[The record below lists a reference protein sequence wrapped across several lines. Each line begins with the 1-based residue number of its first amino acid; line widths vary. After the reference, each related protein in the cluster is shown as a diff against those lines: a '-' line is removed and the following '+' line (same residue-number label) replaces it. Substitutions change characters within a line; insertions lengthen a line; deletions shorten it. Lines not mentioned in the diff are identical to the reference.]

1 MIERRKGVN
10 AARRRSERKGGSVI
24 RVLVVDDHPVVRKG
38 LTMILAEDPEIR
50 EVGETD
56 TAAEL
61 LSLLDDSAWDVV
73 VLDISLPDRSGLE
86 VLKDIRAM
94 RPDLPVLILS
104 MHPEDQYAPRVLKA
118 GAAGFVSKESAAE
131 ELVNAVK
138 KVAGGGKYVS
148 PSLAERLA
156 ELIEDDYSG
165 APHERL
171 SDREF
176 QVMRMLAEG
185 KRLKDIAQEL
195 CLSVKTVSTYRARVL
210 EKMGMESNAELT
222 YYALKNGLIT

>member
-1 MIERRKGVN
+1 M
-10 AARRRSERKGGSVI
+10 I

-38 LTMILAEDPEIR
+38 LAMILAEEPEIR
-50 EVGETD
+50 EVGEAD
-56 TAAEL
+56 SAAAL
-61 LSLLDDSAWDVV
+61 LRLLGSSAWDVV

-86 VLKDIRAM
+86 VLKDIKAM
-94 RPDLPVLILS
+94 RPGLPVLILS
-104 MHPEDQYAPRVLKA
+104 MHPEDQYAPRVLKT

-138 KVAGGGKYVS
+138 KVVGGGRYVS

-156 ELIEDDYSG
+156 ELIDDDYRG

-176 QVMRMLAEG
+176 QVMRMLAQG
-185 KRLKDIAQEL
+185 KRLKDIADEL

-222 YYALKNGLIT
+222 YYAVKNGLME

>member
-1 MIERRKGVN
+1 M
-10 AARRRSERKGGSVI
+10 I

-38 LTMILAEDPEIR
+38 LTMVLAEEPEIQ
-50 EVGETD
+50 EVGE
-56 TAAEL
+56 A
-61 LSLLDDSAWDVV
+61 DSAAGMLAMLGASSWDVV

-86 VLKDIRAM
+86 ILRDIKAM
-94 RPDLPVLILS
+94 RPELPVLILS
-104 MHPEDQYAPRVLKA
+104 MHPEDLYAPRVLKA
-118 GAAGFVSKESAAE
+118 GAAGYVSKDSAAE
-131 ELVNAVK
+131 ELVSAVK
-138 KVAGGGKYVS
+138 KVVGGGKYVS

-156 ELIEDDYSG
+156 EIIDDDYRG

-176 QVMRMLAEG
+176 QVMRMLAQG
-185 KRLKDIAQEL
+185 KRLKDIADEL

>member
-1 MIERRKGVN
+1 M
-10 AARRRSERKGGSVI
+10 I

-38 LTMILAEDPEIR
+38 LTMVLAEEPEIQ
-50 EVGETD
+50 EVGE
-56 TAAEL
+56 A
-61 LSLLDDSAWDVV
+61 DSAAGMLAMLGASKWDVV

-86 VLKDIRAM
+86 ILRDIKAM
-94 RPDLPVLILS
+94 RPEMPVLILS
-104 MHPEDQYAPRVLKA
+104 MHPEDLYAPRVLKA
-118 GAAGFVSKESAAE
+118 GAAGYVSKDSAAE
-131 ELVNAVK
+131 ELVSAVK
-138 KVAGGGKYVS
+138 KVVGGGKYVS

-156 ELIEDDYSG
+156 ELIDDDYRG

-176 QVMRMLAEG
+176 QVMRMLAQG
-185 KRLKDIAQEL
+185 KRLKDIADEL

>member
-1 MIERRKGVN
+1 M
-10 AARRRSERKGGSVI
+10 I

-38 LTMILAEDPEIR
+38 LTLILAEEPEIG
-50 EVGETD
+50 EVGEAD
-56 TAAEL
+56 STAGL
-61 LSLLDDSAWDVV
+61 LRLLATGTWDVV

-86 VLKDIRAM
+86 TLKDVKAM

-138 KVAGGGKYVS
+138 KVVGGGRYVS

-156 ELIEDDYSG
+156 ELIEDDYQG
-165 APHERL
+165 PPHERL

-185 KRLKDIAQEL
+185 KRLKDIADEL

-210 EKMGMESNAELT
+210 EKMGVESNAELT
-222 YYALKNGLIT
+222 YYAIKNGLIT

>member
-1 MIERRKGVN
+1 M
-10 AARRRSERKGGSVI
+10 I

-38 LTMILAEDPEIR
+38 LAMILAEEPEIR
-50 EVGETD
+50 EVGEAD
-56 TAAEL
+56 SAAAL
-61 LSLLDDSAWDVV
+61 LRLIDSSAWDVV

-94 RPDLPVLILS
+94 RPGLPVLILS

-138 KVAGGGKYVS
+138 KVVGGGRYVS

-156 ELIEDDYSG
+156 EIIDEDYRG

-176 QVMRMLAEG
+176 QVMRMLAQG
-185 KRLKDIAQEL
+185 KRLKDIADEL

-210 EKMGMESNAELT
+210 EKMGMESNAELAC
-222 YYALKNGLIT
+222 YAVKNGLME